1 MEYYSIVKNEIMR
14 FSSKWG
20 YKKIKEKKKKEKEKK
35 KIIQSM
41 VTQPPKDK
49 YHVLFLY
56 GDVDFQSVCYN
67 LDNPRGNVPSKGIR
81 AREDHQ
87 RSEN

>member
-1 MEYYSIVKNEIMR
+1 
-14 FSSKWG
+14 
-20 YKKIKEKKKKEKEKK
+20 
-35 KIIQSM
+35 M